1 MPSVA
6 AKSLALRAA
15 VFGVAL
21 AAGWSAKWTLLNGSR
36 TNISPAAT
44 PPSAVTI
51 LPADP
56 ADLIDTR
63 LALAEVLLAADAAGL
78 KRLAEGMVG
87 KGVDCWEWRALF
99 RGWFQ
104 VAPGAA
110 WQFADSHRERLEPK
124 KERDPFA
131 SPERPSD
138 DSIREAA
145 IAIWSRLDP
154 RAARAAL
161 AGPEDVNFGDLVAG
175 AMECEVAYGF
185 QLLGE
190 TKEEDWE
197 NHGDLSRHLAR
208 LAREN
213 PPLAREWADRL
224 GTEDFAPALLVGWLH
239 QDAAAA
245 GKWLEQSGD
254 VEYYLEQAVDLI
266 GDDSGLYQPALLDLL
281 VRLEPTGIAR
291 IAVLTQLFSALAEHD
306 LPLALRE
313 IERAIPDPETR
324 AASYLDIADH
334 LHSKPELAWEVL
346 SRIEPGATGDRWTK
360 APAPEVTGDDAVTRF
375 PTRKSP
381 TYGGFPFTSG
391 ESESILEEVKRRA
404 LRAMFRIDKDRAVA
418 CLAGCP
424 AGQIAAIGDEM
435 IPLWAAT
442 NPIEAATWLS
452 RNAKSPATDFSIDE
466 WFSNAHLTHE
476 ETRSLVG
483 ELAPGGFRDAF
494 VSWAAEE
501 ILPEDPVAALEFVR
515 ANTRSPVAQAEAYQ
529 RWANADTAAALE
541 ALANDPDAPPEAW
554 REVVRHA
561 AAGHL
566 AKVGDYVEEMAEG
579 PARDAALWAMADNA
593 PRTTL
598 PADRTAWACEIA
610 DATMRREMMD
620 ATLTGLG
627 LDLREASN
635 PDTLGD
641 IRESIQAA
649 STMTEVEKQT
659 WLRRIQTE
667 FPLSP

>member
-15 VFGVAL
+15 VFGAAL
-21 AAGWSAKWTLLNGSR
+21 AAGWSAKWALLNGSR
-36 TNISPAAT
+36 TNNSPAAT

-51 LPADP
+51 IPADP

-63 LALAEVLLAADAAGL
+63 LALAEELLAADAAGL

-87 KGVDCWEWRALF
+87 KEVDCNEWRALF
-99 RGWFQ
+99 RVWCQ

-110 WQFADSHRERLEPK
+110 WQFADLHPERLES
-124 KERDPFA
+124 KEQRDPFA
-131 SPERPSD
+131 SPQRPAH

-161 AGPEDVNFGDLVAG
+161 AGPDDVNFGDLVAG
-175 AMECEVAYGF
+175 AMECEVAFGF

-190 TKEEDWE
+190 MDEDDWE
-197 NHGDLSRHLAR
+197 NRGDLSRHLAR

-213 PPLAREWADRL
+213 PPLAREWAERL
-224 GTEDFAPALLVGWLH
+224 GVEDFAPALLVGWLH

-245 GKWLEQSGD
+245 GQWLEHSGD
-254 VEYYLEQAVDLI
+254 AEYYLEQAVDLI
-266 GDDSGLYQPALLDLL
+266 GDDSALYQPALLDLL
-281 VRLEPTGIAR
+281 VRLEPTGSAR

-324 AASYLDIADH
+324 AASYLNIADY

-346 SRIEPGATGDRWTK
+346 SRIEPGASGDRWTE

-375 PTRKSP
+375 ATRKSP
-381 TYGGFPFTSG
+381 TYGGFPFSSG
-391 ESESILEEVKRRA
+391 ERESTLEEVKRRA
-404 LRAMFRIDKDRAVA
+404 LGAMFRIDKDRAVA

-435 IPLWAAT
+435 IPRWARLD
-442 NPIEAATWLS
+442 PIEAATWLS
-452 RNAKSPATDFSIDE
+452 RNVKSPATDFSIDE
-466 WFSNAHLTHE
+466 WFDDAHLTYE

-494 VSWAAEE
+494 VAWVAGA
-501 ILPEDPVAALEFVR
+501 IQDPVAALEFVR

-529 RWANADTAAALE
+529 RWANADTPAALE
-541 ALANDPDAPPEAW
+541 ALANDPAAPPEAW
-554 REVVRHA
+554 REVVSHA

-566 AKVGDYVEEMAEG
+566 AKVGDYVEEMAAG
-579 PARDAALWAMADNA
+579 PARDAALWAMVDKA
-593 PRTTL
+593 PRTTP

-610 DATMRREMMD
+610 DEAMRREMMD
-620 ATLTGLG
+620 AALIGLG
-627 LDLREASN
+627 LDLREAGN
-635 PDTLGD
+635 PDTLAH
-641 IRESIQAA
+641 IRDSIQTA

-667 FPLSP
+667 FPPSP

>member
-15 VFGVAL
+15 VFGAAL
-21 AAGWSAKWTLLNGSR
+21 AAGWSAKWGLRSGFG
-36 TNISPAAT
+36 TNSSPAAT
-44 PPSAVTI
+44 PPSVVTI
-51 LPADP
+51 IPTDP

-63 LALAEVLLAADAAGL
+63 LALAEVLLDADAAGL

-87 KGVDCWEWRALF
+87 KEVDCNGWRALF
-99 RGWFQ
+99 RTWFQ

-110 WQFADSHRERLEPK
+110 WQFADPHRERFESK
-124 KERDPFA
+124 QERDPFA
-131 SPERPSD
+131 LPQRPSD

-161 AGPEDVNFGDLVAG
+161 AGPDDVNFGDLVAG

-185 QLLGE
+185 QLLDE
-190 TKEEDWE
+190 MKEDDWE
-197 NHGDLSRHLAR
+197 NRADLPRHLAR

-224 GTEDFAPALLVGWLH
+224 GAEDYAPALLVGWLH

-245 GKWLEQSGD
+245 GKWLEDSGD
-254 VEYYLEQAVDLI
+254 AECYLEQAVDLI

-360 APAPEVTGDDAVTRF
+360 VPDPEGSGDDAVTRF
-375 PTRKSP
+375 TTRKSP
-381 TYGGFPFTSG
+381 TYGGFPFSPG
-391 ESESILEEVKRRA
+391 ESQSTLEAVKRRV
-404 LRAMFRIDKDRAVA
+404 LGAMFRIDKDRAVA

-424 AGQIAAIGDEM
+424 AGQIVAIGDEV
-435 IPLWAAT
+435 IPRWVAT
-442 NPIEAATWLS
+442 EPIEAATWLS
-452 RNAKSPATDFSIDE
+452 RNVKGSATDLRLDY
-466 WFSNAHLTHE
+466 WFDDAHLTYE

-483 ELAPGGFRDAF
+483 QLTPGGFRDAF
-494 VSWAAEE
+494 VAWVAGA
-501 ILPEDPVAALEFVR
+501 IQDPVAALEFVR
-515 ANTRSPVAQAEAYQ
+515 ANTRSPIAQAETYQ
-529 RWANADTAAALE
+529 RWANADTPAALE
-541 ALANDPDAPPEAW
+541 ALANDPAAPPEAW
-554 REVVRHA
+554 RGVVSHA
-561 AAGHL
+561 AADHL
-566 AKVGDYVEEMAEG
+566 AKVGEYVEEMAEG
-579 PARDAALWAMADNA
+579 PARDAALWAMVDKA
-593 PRTTL
+593 PRTTP
-598 PADRTAWACEIA
+598 PAERTAWACEIT
-610 DATMRREMMD
+610 DATMRREMLD
-620 ATLTGLG
+620 ATLIGLG

-635 PDTLGD
+635 PATLAH

>member
-1 MPSVA
+1 MSSVA

-21 AAGWSAKWTLLNGSR
+21 AGGWSAKWAVLNGSR
-36 TNISPAAT
+36 TNNSRAAI
-44 PPSAVTI
+44 PPSAVTM
-51 LPADP
+51 AP
-56 ADLIDTR
+56 ADLTAIDTR
-63 LALAEVLLAADAAGL
+63 LALAEELLDADAAGL

-87 KGVDCWEWRALF
+87 KEMDCREWRALF
-99 RGWFQ
+99 RAWFQ

-110 WQFADSHRERLEPK
+110 WQFADLHRERFEST

-161 AGPEDVNFGDLVAG
+161 AGPDDVNFGDLVAG
-175 AMECEVAYGF
+175 AMECEVAFGF

-190 TKEEDWE
+190 MKEEDWE
-197 NHGDLSRHLAR
+197 DRGDLPQHLAR

-224 GTEDFAPALLVGWLH
+224 GAEDYAPALLVGWLH

-245 GKWLEQSGD
+245 AKWLEQSGD
-254 VEYYLEQAVDLI
+254 VETYLEQAVDLI
-266 GDDSGLYQPALLDLL
+266 RDDSGLYQPALLDLL

-324 AASYLDIADH
+324 AASYLNIADQ

-346 SRIEPGATGDRWTK
+346 SRIEPGATGDRWSQV
-360 APAPEVTGDDAVTRF
+360 PVPEVSGDDAATRF
-375 PTRKSP
+375 ATRKSP
-381 TYGGFPFTSG
+381 TYRGFPFTPRKSQ
-391 ESESILEEVKRRA
+391 STLEAVKRRV
-404 LRAMFRIDKDRAVA
+404 LGAMFRIDKDRAVA

-424 AGQIAAIGDEM
+424 AGQIVAIGDEV
-435 IPLWAAT
+435 IPRWVAT
-442 NPIEAATWLS
+442 EPVEAATWLS
-452 RNAKSPATDFSIDE
+452 RNVKGPATDLRLDY
-466 WFSNAHLTHE
+466 WFDDAHLTYE

-483 ELAPGGFRDAF
+483 QLAPGGFRDAF
-494 VSWAAEE
+494 VAWVAGA
-501 ILPEDPVAALEFVR
+501 IQDPVAALEFVR
-515 ANTRSPVAQAEAYQ
+515 ANTRSPVALAEAYQ
-529 RWANADTAAALE
+529 RWAIADTPAALE
-541 ALANDPDAPPEAW
+541 ALANDPAAPPEAW
-554 REVVRHA
+554 REVVNHA

-566 AKVGDYVEEMAEG
+566 AEVGDYVEEMAAG

-593 PRTTL
+593 PRTTP

-610 DATMRREMMD
+610 NEAMRREMMD
-620 ATLTGLG
+620 AALIGLG

-635 PDTLGD
+635 PGTLAS